1 MSEIRIGNGH
11 SHASLAGNQNLL
23 TGSSARAHD
32 RSSCKSCKVFAGNT
46 MAIGARRFKSVA
58 QAHEILEVVR
68 QGFACT
74 SLAWLVLS
82 F

>member
-1 MSEIRIGNGH
+1 
-11 SHASLAGNQNLL
+11 
-23 TGSSARAHD
+23 
-32 RSSCKSCKVFAGNT
+32 